1 MIRKEYDDK
10 RRIFEE
16 DLHLFNGKKRRGI
29 N

>member
-16 DLHLFNGKKRRGI
+16 DLRLLHLMVRKEEE
-29 N
+29 